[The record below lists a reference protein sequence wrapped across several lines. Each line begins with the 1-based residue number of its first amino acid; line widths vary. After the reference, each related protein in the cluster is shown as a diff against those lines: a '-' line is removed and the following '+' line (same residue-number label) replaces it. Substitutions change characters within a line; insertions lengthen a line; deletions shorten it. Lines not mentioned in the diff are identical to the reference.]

1 MVHKFD
7 IDDEGSE
14 YPAQNTNTLSQST
27 SDVDCLISKWYTWF
41 SEPKIVG
48 KTLEMRYWALPM
60 IKG

>member
-27 SDVDCLISKWYTWF
+27 SDVDCLISQWYTLF
-41 SEPKIVG
+41 SEQEFVG
-48 KTLEMRYWALPM
+48 KTLDMRYWALPM
-60 IKG
+60 IKR